1 MLYRAI
7 AAGLREVDKTHSTQ
21 WLTFCDAQNTEAV
34 FPSLLLPLP
43 APAVPSLAPE
53 KKPWHLEALA
63 KEGKPITSKT
73 SNQLPCQFLGLFF
86 LESLFLCTPIN
97 KY

>member
-63 KEGKPITSKT
+63 KEGKTDHKQNLQPVTLSIPGIVFS
-73 SNQLPCQFLGLFF
+73 
-86 LESLFLCTPIN
+86 
-97 KY
+97 